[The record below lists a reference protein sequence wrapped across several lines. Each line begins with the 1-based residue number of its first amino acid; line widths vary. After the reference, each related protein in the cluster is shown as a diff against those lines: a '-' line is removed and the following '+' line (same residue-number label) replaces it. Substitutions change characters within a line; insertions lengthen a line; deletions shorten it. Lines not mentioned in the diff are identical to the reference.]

1 MGTGQGPLEGLA
13 VSEALAAG
21 ALPSPGFWR
30 GKKVFLTGH
39 TGFKGSWMALWLHR
53 LGAEV
58 TGFAL
63 PPAADQPLF
72 AAAGVKEA
80 VHSIL
85 GDLRDTDAVRRAVD
99 AAQPQIVLHL
109 AAQALVRR
117 SLAEPIETFGSN
129 VMGTV
134 HLLDALR
141 SRPGLACILA
151 VTSDK
156 VYLNQEEGE
165 AFREDDKLG
174 GKDPYSASKAAAEI
188 VTYAYARSYFDKA
201 GVPVATAR
209 GGNVIG
215 GGDHS
220 ADRLVPDIVRA
231 VRSGKPLELRHPE
244 AVRPWQHVLD
254 CVNGYLV
261 YAERL
266 ATVPDTPRSLNFG
279 PDPSRPLPV
288 SAVADAV
295 FQALD
300 REPDWLHKPVPGSI
314 EMKALTVNSD
324 LARQLLGWQD
334 RLAGPSSLE
343 WTAQWYAAEAIGQDM
358 HAYTLDQ
365 ISRFSTP

>member
-1 MGTGQGPLEGLA
+1 MT
-13 VSEALAAG
+13 EALTAG
-21 ALPSPGFWR
+21 ILPSPAFWR
-30 GKKVFLTGH
+30 GKKVLLTGH
-39 TGFKGSWMALWLHR
+39 TGFKGSWMALWLHG

-63 PPAADQPLF
+63 PPAADQTLF
-72 AAAGVKEA
+72 AAAGVDAA
-80 VHSIL
+80 VRSIF
-85 GDLRDTDAVRRAVD
+85 GDLRDAEAVRRAVETTR
-99 AAQPQIVLHL
+99 PQIVLHL

-117 SLAEPIETFGSN
+117 SLADPVETFGSN

-141 SRPGLACILA
+141 TSPDIAGILA
-151 VTSDK
+151 ITSDK
-156 VYLNQEEGE
+156 VYLNQEEGA

-201 GVPVATAR
+201 GIPVATAR

-231 VRSGKPLELRHPE
+231 VRSGQPLELRHPE
-244 AVRPWQHVLD
+244 ATRPWQHVLD

-266 ATVPDTPRSLNFG
+266 ASTPDTPRALNFG

-295 FQALD
+295 FRALG

-324 LARQLLGWQD
+324 FARRLLGWQD
-334 RLAGPSSLE
+334 RLAGPASLE
-343 WTAQWYAAEAIGQDM
+343 WTAQWYAAEAAGQDM
-358 HAYTLDQ
+358 HAFTLDQ
-365 ISRFSTP
+365 ISRFSTL

>member
-1 MGTGQGPLEGLA
+1 MTR
-13 VSEALAAG
+13 ALAAG
-21 ALPSPGFWR
+21 ILPSPAFWR
-30 GKKVFLTGH
+30 GRKVFLTGH

-72 AAAGVKEA
+72 AAAGVDGS
-80 VHSIL
+80 VRSIL
-85 GDLRDTDAVRRAVD
+85 GDLRDAEAVRRAVE
-99 AAQPQIVLHL
+99 ATQPEIVLHL

-117 SLAEPIETFGSN
+117 SLADPLETFGTN

-134 HLLDALR
+134 HLLEALR
-141 SRPGLACILA
+141 SLPALACILA

-156 VYLNQEEGE
+156 VYLNEETGE
-165 AFREDDKLG
+165 AFHEDDKLG

-188 VTYAYARSYFDKA
+188 VTYSYARSYFDKA
-201 GVPVATAR
+201 RVPAATAR

-231 VRSGKPLELRHPE
+231 VRGGKPLELRHPE

-266 ATVPDTPRSLNFG
+266 ATVADTPRALNFG

-288 SAVADAV
+288 SAVADAI
-295 FQALD
+295 FQALG
-300 REPDWLHKPVPGSI
+300 RKPDWLHKPVPGSI
-314 EMKALTVNSD
+314 EMKALTVDSER
-324 LARQLLGWQD
+324 ARSLLGWQD
-334 RLAGPSSLE
+334 RLAGPASLE
-343 WTAQWYAAEAIGQDM
+343 WTAQWYAAEAAGQDM
-358 HAYTLDQ
+358 HAFTLDQ

>member
-1 MGTGQGPLEGLA
+1 MEGLA
-13 VSEALAAG
+13 VSAASQPG
-21 ALPSPGFWR
+21 ALPSSAFWR
-30 GKKVFLTGH
+30 GKKVLLTGH
-39 TGFKGSWMALWLHR
+39 TGFKGSWMALWLSR
-53 LGAEV
+53 LGADV

-72 AAAGVKEA
+72 ASAGVEGEIR
-80 VHSIL
+80 SIL
-85 GDLRDTDAVRRAVD
+85 GDLRDAEAVRRAV
-99 AAQPQIVLHL
+99 AAAEPEIVLHL

-117 SLAEPIETFGSN
+117 SLADPVETFGSN

-141 SRPGLACILA
+141 ARPALAGILA

-156 VYLNQEEGE
+156 VYLNQEHGT
-165 AFREDDKLG
+165 AFHEDDKLG

-188 VTYAYARSYFDKA
+188 VTYAYARSYFDPA

-244 AVRPWQHVLD
+244 ATRPWQHVLD

-266 ATVPDTPRSLNFG
+266 AAVADTPRALNFG

-288 SAVADAV
+288 SAVADAI
-295 FQALD
+295 FQALG
-300 REPDWLHKPVPGSI
+300 RQPDWVHKPVPGSI
-314 EMKALTVNSD
+314 EMTALTVNSD
-324 LARQLLGWQD
+324 CARRLLGWED
-334 RLAGPSSLE
+334 RLAGPASLE
-343 WTAQWYAAEAIGQDM
+343 WTAQWYAAEAAGQDM
-358 HAYTLDQ
+358 HAFTLDQ
-365 ISRFSTP
+365 IFRFSTL